1 MLARLGGFKPMSWL
15 SSPKV
20 RLALI
25 VNGLYFISIF
35 TPTMPHM
42 RPRFFAHARESRGG
56 DRPLAPPNA
65 ADRASASE
73 SGGLLRVSL
82 NNDLMLV
89 KRPERR
95 LVLSAWFSAPTS
107 PPAEP
112 KSVHLNF
119 ILFTT
124 SDEASCPGDC
134 PLTIKADEEVLW
146 PKRSAVDREDHSY
159 GWKRESVPHSSDRLA
174 DGSVVETMAAESF
187 SAEVPYDTFLDIIS
201 AKRVVVRLGPDW
213 VELTND
219 QIEALRDMHRRLSP
233 PPLDD
238 SNSD

>member
-1 MLARLGGFKPMSWL
+1 MLWL

-25 VNGLYFISIF
+25 VNGLYFFSIF
-35 TPTMPHM
+35 TPTPPHT

-56 DRPLAPPNA
+56 DR
-65 ADRASASE
+65 ASASE
-73 SGGLLRVSL
+73 SGRLLHISP
-82 NNDLMLV
+82 NNDLILV
-89 KRPERR
+89 ERPGRKLLLSPWFNASR
-95 LVLSAWFSAPTS
+95 LQPT
-107 PPAEP
+107 EP
-112 KSVHLNF
+112 KSIHLDF

-124 SDEASCPGDC
+124 SSEASCPDNC
-134 PLTIKADEEVLW
+134 PLTIKADDEVLW
-146 PKRSAVDREDHSY
+146 PKRSAIDSGDHSY
-159 GWKRESVPHSSDRLA
+159 SWKRGSVPPSSSRLE
-174 DGSVVETMAAESF
+174 DGSLVETMAAESF

-201 AKRVVVRLGPDW
+201 ARRVVVRLGPDW

-219 QIEALRDMHRRLSP
+219 QIEVLRDMHRRL